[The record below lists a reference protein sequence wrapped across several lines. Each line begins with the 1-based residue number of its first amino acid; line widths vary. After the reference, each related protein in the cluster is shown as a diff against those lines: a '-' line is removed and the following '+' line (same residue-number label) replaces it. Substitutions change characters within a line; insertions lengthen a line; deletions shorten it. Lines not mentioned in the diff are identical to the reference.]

1 MKPLGSD
8 NMKRFLALLIA
19 FLLVVNCS
27 VSVAATESEELLWN
41 LSDVIYMD
49 YNIEDIEKTEDD
61 FVFVGSTP
69 YYYNYNIKGYIYSAY
84 TTLSALEKELY
95 DAFLSGLQNG
105 ETSMK
110 VQYSPV
116 LTAEQFKSID
126 FKKLLEAFG
135 LDHPEFFYVTSYKYV
150 WSSYRD
156 GSVDSIILYPT
167 STSLYDKSVNIY
179 DLAQISTYVQ
189 DLNSKITSISL
200 DTSNRYNFVKSLHD
214 YLCNNIT
221 YINNKA
227 RCHDAYGS
235 LVEGESVCQGYADAF
250 KLICDYYKIPS
261 VCLTGTGNGGAHMWN
276 AVQMDDGNWYLLDL
290 TWDDQGSRGTFYDFF
305 LVGLNTVDTS
315 FGKKAFSVS
324 HISDGAPYLPVLPY
338 SNVKYSQTQ
347 HNTEFGATYNSLA
360 KKDGRYLIRSPF
372 DVEYSNTYYNG
383 MYVEIENP
391 VTNSD
396 FTVPSGT
403 GGNSEVWTLVL
414 LGDCDG
420 DGLADVS
427 DFSEAVNRVMANSD
441 IGDAYDMAA
450 DMNCDGYLDVIDL
463 AMLSVVANELDT
475 EIVIQ

>member
-116 LTAEQFKSID
+116 LTAEQFNSID

-135 LDHPEFFYVTSYKYV
+135 LDHPEFFYVTGYKYGR
-150 WSSYRD
+150 SYYSD
-156 GSVDSIILYPT
+156 GSVISITLYPT
-167 STSLYDKSVNIY
+167 SYSYINDSIVIY
-179 DLAQISTYVQ
+179 DSTKISTYVQ
-189 DLNSKITSISL
+189 TLNSKIESISL

-221 YINNKA
+221 YINNEA
-227 RCHDAYGS
+227 RCHDAYGA

-250 KLICDYYKIPS
+250 KLICDYYKIPA
-261 VCLTGTGNGGAHMWN
+261 VCIFGTGNGGSHMWN
-276 AVQMDDGNWYLLDL
+276 AVQMDDGNWYLLDI
-290 TWDDQGSRGTFYDFF
+290 TWDDQTSRIYYDFF
-305 LVGLNTVDTS
+305 LVGLNTTATKL
-315 FGKKAFSVS
+315 GGKAFSTS
-324 HISDGAPYLPVLPY
+324 HVPSEDTYLPTLPY
-338 SNVKYSQTQ
+338 SSEKYSQTQ
-347 HNTEFGATYNSLA
+347 HNTAFMATYNSVA
-360 KKDGRYLIRSPF
+360 KSDGRILIRNLY
-372 DVEYSNTYYNG
+372 DVNYSNIYYNG
-383 MYVEIENP
+383 MYVQTDNLA
-391 VTNSD
+391 TNSK
-396 FTVPSGT
+396 FSVPSGT
-403 GGNSEVWTLVL
+403 DGSDETWTLVL
-414 LGDCDG
+414 LADCNG
-420 DGLADVS
+420 DGLAN
-427 DFSEAVNRVMANSD
+427 DFDYSAAVNKTLSGKGIVSV
-441 IGDAYDMAA
+441 YDMAA
-450 DMNCDGYLDVIDL
+450 DVNNDGVLNVIDL
-463 AMLSVVANELDT
+463 TIIEQIARGHITELSVE
-475 EIVIQ
+475 

>member
-1 MKPLGSD
+1 MRRL
-8 NMKRFLALLIA
+8 FVILIA
-19 FLLVVNCS
+19 CVFMFSDLTLAVSALNDEEFEKIPYVISDTVDYDEVNPQIS
-27 VSVAATESEELLWN
+27 GKEN
-41 LSDVIYMD
+41 RYF
-49 YNIEDIEKTEDD
+49 YKYDIGK
-61 FVFVGSTP
+61 P
-69 YYYNYNIKGYIYSAY
+69 IYSAY
-84 TTLSALEKELY
+84 STLDDCQKKIYNSVVNAPIGTLTVTINFAKNEFMYSNFNGTYLGEVMNAICLDNPGIFYYSGYSASNVYLY
-95 DAFLSGLQNG
+95 SDR
-105 ETSMK
+105 TS
-110 VQYSPV
+110 
-116 LTAEQFKSID
+116 
-126 FKKLLEAFG
+126 
-135 LDHPEFFYVTSYKYV
+135 
-150 WSSYRD
+150 
-156 GSVDSIILYPT
+156 
-167 STSLYDKSVNIY
+167 
-179 DLAQISTYVQ
+179 ISKMDYTIT
-189 DLNSKITSISL
+189 LNSKSTYTSSNIAGYYERLISGMKSISVDL
-200 DTSNRYNFVKSLHD
+200 SNRYNFVKSVHD
-214 YLCNNIT
+214 YLCNSVYYPDTNSSD
-221 YINNKA
+221 YVGNA
-227 RCHDAYGS
+227 HDAYGAI
-235 LVEGESVCQGYADAF
+235 VEKRAVCQGYSDAF

-276 AVQMDDGNWYLLDL
+276 AVQMDDGKWYLLDL

-305 LVGLNTVDTS
+305 LVGLNTVDTY
-315 FGKKAFSVS
+315 FGGNAFSVS

-391 VTNSD
+391 VTNTVFS
-396 FTVPSGT
+396 VPSGT